1 MAQVKATT
9 RQELLRLKKNLLQ
22 VKFAYKLLEQKRDT
36 LVQEFLKLKE
46 EFFKKKKD
54 IYEKTREIILLLE
67 FSEKFHSVS
76 LLDYLSAIPTAT
88 IELKESAFSVMG
100 LRSKIFLVEK
110 LKKPQVD
117 KNLCPESFYAAIRK
131 FEKIIPEF
139 IQLSSL
145 ENILEKLAA
154 AIEKTRRRVNYL
166 KDIIIPLL
174 QSQIKYLNQK
184 LSDQERERFVF
195 NLKLKKKKTNK

>member
-1 MAQVKATT
+1 M
-9 RQELLRLKKNLLQ
+9 
-22 VKFAYKLLEQKRDT
+22 
-36 LVQEFLKLKE
+36 
-46 EFFKKKKD
+46 
-54 IYEKTREIILLLE
+54 
-67 FSEKFHSVS
+67 
-76 LLDYLSAIPTAT
+76 
-88 IELKESAFSVMG
+88 
-100 LRSKIFLVEK
+100 VEK
-110 LKKPQVD
+110 LKKPEVD

-166 KDIIIPLL
+166 KDIIMPLL